1 MQIGLMNNPM
11 NPLEKEILAIGDAG
25 YEFVDLTIEGPHIK
39 HSDIDRI
46 KSFLQRYGLFIVG
59 HTDPCLPYAYPIK
72 GIRDA
77 SIKELERCASI
88 FSALGA
94 RVMNIHPCYTFP
106 PAMKANQIE
115 LNIEALSD
123 IVEMAGSFKLTVAF
137 ENFRAPFDSVSTFKR
152 ILAKVPGL
160 KIHLDFGHGNMGLD
174 DGIAFCKEF
183 GEEIV
188 HVHLSDNLASG
199 DHHIPLGSGTIEWR
213 NAIQTLKS
221 IGYNG
226 AITLEIFCRDDSVR
240 FEYLEISRKLLQR
253 YWG

>member
-11 NPLEKEILAIGDAG
+11 KPLEKEILAIGGAG
-25 YEFVDLTIEGPHIK
+25 YDFVDLTIEGPQIQN
-39 HSDIDRI
+39 SDIDRI

-59 HTDPCLPYAYPIK
+59 HTDPCLPYAYPIQ

-94 RVMNIHPCYTFP
+94 KVMNIHPCYTFP
-106 PAMKANQIE
+106 PAMKASQIE
-115 LNIEALSD
+115 LNIDALSK
-123 IVEMAGSFKLTVAF
+123 IVEMAGSFQLTVAF

-160 KIHLDFGHGNMGLD
+160 KVHLDFGHGNMGLD
-174 DGIAFCKEF
+174 DGVAFCKEF
-183 GEEIV
+183 GEDIV

-199 DHHIPLGSGTIEWR
+199 DHHIPLGSGNIEWR
-213 NAIQTLKS
+213 NAIQALKS

-226 AITLEIFCRDDSVR
+226 AITLEIFCSDDSVR
-240 FEYLEISRKLLQR
+240 FEYLEISRNLLKR
-253 YWG
+253 YWE

>member
-199 DHHIPLGSGTIEWR
+199 DHHIPLGSGNIKWR